1 MAAARVR
8 YPLTGISPFDG
19 DRILVM
25 VHSKLSSVSAYA
37 LSFGAAVAVALAIL
51 LLRPSYQGAPIVMP
65 FLLPV
70 LIGALYGG
78 FGPGLLATLSGAVL
92 GTYLAITPVGSP
104 RGEGAD
110 EWIPLGAFVVMG
122 LAIVL
127 LVHLWRTGLVRRE
140 LQARQRL
147 EDEIFRRQ
155 QAEEQ
160 LRVERDRFVVT
171 LTSIG
176 DAAVVTDTGGRI
188 ELFNP
193 TAESLTG
200 WIQDEARGQPL
211 ENVFRVVN
219 EETLNPIENPVE
231 KVLRTGAVVGLANHT
246 VLIARN
252 GRKIPISDSAA
263 PIRGMDGRLLGV
275 ILIFRDVTESRR
287 AEAALAESEAL
298 YRAIGESIPFGAW
311 ICEPNGDI
319 RYLSDSFLKM
329 TGMTLDECIHVG
341 WTSRVHPEDL
351 QPILDHWRYCVKTG
365 CFWDYEYRIRSA
377 EGSYRHIL
385 SRGVPIRNAE
395 GKVTAWAGMN
405 LDITE
410 MKKLQDELIR
420 KTEELTAADRQKD
433 EFLAT
438 LAHEMRNPLAPIMS
452 AVQILHRTSGDGPQY
467 AWARD
472 VIERQTKH
480 LTRLVDDLLD
490 VSRISRGK
498 VTLNKQP
505 LELATIVNHAMETS
519 RPLIQAHGHS
529 ISLSLPSEP
538 VWIEGDQIRI
548 AQVVSNLLN
557 NAAKYSEPNRQIW
570 LTAATENGQAVIRV
584 RDAGVGISPEVL
596 PRIFDL
602 FAQADRSLDRAKGGL
617 GIGLSLVKQ
626 LVDLHGGSVEAKSE
640 GIGKGSEFI
649 VRLPLLCDKPAEQS
663 TAKPEDDT
671 DAEKRAALRVLVVDD
686 NADAVE
692 GLSLLLELEGCEVE
706 RASDGPTALAIAQR
720 FAPDVVLL
728 DIGLPVMDGCEV
740 AQKLRAMPQIRQ
752 ALLIA
757 ISGYGQDQ
765 DRYRCL
771 TAGFDHH
778 FIKPVRLEDITRVIA
793 EHRLRKPDTGSQFK
807 TSSCQ

>member
-1 MAAARVR
+1 
-8 YPLTGISPFDG
+8 
-19 DRILVM
+19 M
-25 VHSKLSSVSAYA
+25 VHPKLSSVSAYT
-37 LSFGAAVAVALAIL
+37 LSLGVTVAVALVVL
-51 LLRPSYQGAPIVMP
+51 LLRQSGQGESILMP

-70 LIGALYGG
+70 LIGAVHGG
-78 FGPGLLATLSGAVL
+78 LGPGLSATFLGAVL
-92 GTYLAITPVGSP
+92 GTYFTLPPLGSL
-104 RGEGAD
+104 GAEATA
-110 EWIPLGAFVVMG
+110 EWIPLGVFVSVG
-122 LAIVL
+122 LAITL
-127 LVHLWRTGLVRRE
+127 LTHLWQAALAARE
-140 LQARQRL
+140 LQARQQL
-147 EDEIFRRQ
+147 EDEIFRRK
-155 QAEEQ
+155 QAEER
-160 LRVERDRFVVT
+160 LRTERDRLIVT
-171 LTSIG
+171 LTSVG
-176 DAAVVTDTGGRI
+176 DAAVVTDPEGRI
-188 ELFNP
+188 DLFNP
-193 TAESLTG
+193 TAQSLTG
-200 WIQDEARGQPL
+200 WSQDEARSQPL
-211 ENVFRVVN
+211 ENVFRVLN
-219 EETLNPIENPVE
+219 EETRQPIENPVE

-246 VLIARN
+246 VLIARD
-252 GRKIPISDSAA
+252 GREIPISDSAA
-263 PIRGMDGRLLGV
+263 PIRGSDGRLLGV

-287 AEAALAESEAL
+287 AELALAESEAL

-311 ICEPNGDI
+311 ICEPNGNI
-319 RYLSDSFLKM
+319 RYLSDSFLQM
-329 TGMTLDECIHVG
+329 TGMTLGECMQAG

-351 QPILDHWRYCVKTG
+351 QPILDHWRYCVKAG

-377 EGSYRHIL
+377 DGSYRYIL
-385 SRGVPIRNAE
+385 SRGVPIRSAE

-405 LDITE
+405 LDITD
-410 MKKLQDELIR
+410 MKQLQDALVR

-438 LAHEMRNPLAPIMS
+438 LAHELRNPLAPIMS
-452 AVQILHRTSGDGPQY
+452 AVQILHRTGGAGPQY

-490 VSRISRGK
+490 ISRIGRGK
-498 VTLNKQP
+498 ITLNKQP
-505 LELATIVNHAMETS
+505 LELATIINHAMETS

-538 VWIEGDQIRI
+538 VWIEGDLIRI

-557 NAAKYSEPNRQIW
+557 NAAKYSEPNRQVW
-570 LTAATENGQAVIRV
+570 LTATTENGQAVIRV

-640 GIGKGSEFI
+640 GLGKGSEFI
-649 VRLPLLCDKPAEQS
+649 VRLPLLSDRPAEQS
-663 TAKPEDDT
+663 IAAQTPDT
-671 DAEKRAALRVLVVDD
+671 EQRAARRVLVVDV
-686 NADAVE
+686 NADVVE

-706 RASDGPTALAIAQR
+706 RAADGPTALSVAQR

-728 DIGLPVMDGCEV
+728 DIGLPAMDGCEV
-740 AQKLRAMPQIRQ
+740 AQKLRAMPQTRQ

-757 ISGYGQDQ
+757 ISAYGQ

-771 TAGFDHH
+771 TVGFDHH

-793 EHRLRKPDTGSQFK
+793 EHRMTKPDTGSPIK
-807 TSSCQ
+807 TSSGH

>member
-1 MAAARVR
+1 
-8 YPLTGISPFDG
+8 
-19 DRILVM
+19 M
-25 VHSKLSSVSAYA
+25 VHPKLSSVSAYT
-37 LSFGAAVAVALAIL
+37 LSLGVTVTVALVVL
-51 LLRPSYQGAPIVMP
+51 LLRQSGQGESILMP

-70 LIGALYGG
+70 LIGAVHGG
-78 FGPGLLATLSGAVL
+78 LGPGLSATFLGAVL
-92 GTYLAITPVGSP
+92 GTYFTLPPLGSL
-104 RGEGAD
+104 GAEATA
-110 EWIPLGAFVVMG
+110 EWIPLGVFVSVG
-122 LAIVL
+122 LAITL
-127 LVHLWRTGLVRRE
+127 LTHLWQAALAARE
-140 LQARQRL
+140 LQARQQL
-147 EDEIFRRQ
+147 EDEIFRRK
-155 QAEEQ
+155 QAEER
-160 LRVERDRFVVT
+160 LRTERDRLIVT
-171 LTSIG
+171 LTSVG
-176 DAAVVTDTGGRI
+176 DAAVVTDPEGRI
-188 ELFNP
+188 DLFNP
-193 TAESLTG
+193 TAQSLTG
-200 WIQDEARGQPL
+200 WSQDEARSQPL
-211 ENVFRVVN
+211 ENVFRVLN
-219 EETLNPIENPVE
+219 EETRQPIENPVE

-246 VLIARN
+246 VLIARD
-252 GRKIPISDSAA
+252 GREIPISDSAA
-263 PIRGMDGRLLGV
+263 PIRGSDGRLLGV

-287 AEAALAESEAL
+287 AELALAESEAL

-311 ICEPNGDI
+311 ICEPNGNI
-319 RYLSDSFLKM
+319 RYLSDSFLQM
-329 TGMTLDECIHVG
+329 TGMTLGECMQAG

-351 QPILDHWRYCVKTG
+351 QPILDHWRYCVKAG

-377 EGSYRHIL
+377 DGSYRYIL
-385 SRGVPIRNAE
+385 SRGVPIRSAE

-405 LDITE
+405 LDITD
-410 MKKLQDELIR
+410 MKQLQDALVR

-438 LAHEMRNPLAPIMS
+438 LAHELRNPLAPIMS
-452 AVQILHRTSGDGPQY
+452 AVQILHRTGGAGPQY

-490 VSRISRGK
+490 ISRIGRGK
-498 VTLNKQP
+498 ITLNKQP
-505 LELATIVNHAMETS
+505 LELATIINHAMETS

-538 VWIEGDQIRI
+538 VWIEGDLIRI

-557 NAAKYSEPNRQIW
+557 NAAKYSEPNRQVW
-570 LTAATENGQAVIRV
+570 LTATTENGQAVIRV

-640 GIGKGSEFI
+640 GLGKGSEFI
-649 VRLPLLCDKPAEQS
+649 VRLPLLSDRPAEQS
-663 TAKPEDDT
+663 IAAQTPDT
-671 DAEKRAALRVLVVDD
+671 EQRAARRVLVVDV
-686 NADAVE
+686 NADVVE

-706 RASDGPTALAIAQR
+706 RAADGPTALSVAQR

-728 DIGLPVMDGCEV
+728 DIGLPAMDGCEV
-740 AQKLRAMPQIRQ
+740 AQKLRAMPQTRQ

-757 ISGYGQDQ
+757 ISAYGQ

-771 TAGFDHH
+771 TVGFDHH

-793 EHRLRKPDTGSQFK
+793 EHRMTKPDTGSPIK
-807 TSSCQ
+807 TSSGH